1 MSAPS
6 EGVVHRQHQLDNG
19 LLISAEIDPQAVSAA
34 CGFFVDTGARDEPSQ
49 LMGVSHFLEHMAF
62 KGSGDLTGE
71 AIDKAFDDLGLD
83 HNAWTSAEATAFWIH
98 ARPERL
104 LEGFPILATLLRP
117 ELRGQDLED
126 ERKVILEEIAM
137 YEDEPFWVLIEGLL
151 ERYYAENGLG
161 HRVLGTNTTVGGIS
175 REAMS
180 SYHLERYG
188 PNN

>member
-6 EGVVHRQHQLDNG
+6 DGVVHRQHQLDNG

-83 HNAWTSAEATAFWIH
+83 HNAWTS
-98 ARPERL
+98 
-104 LEGFPILATLLRP
+104 G
-117 ELRGQDLED
+117 
-126 ERKVILEEIAM
+126 
-137 YEDEPFWVLIEGLL
+137 
-151 ERYYAENGLG
+151 
-161 HRVLGTNTTVGGIS
+161 
-175 REAMS
+175 
-180 SYHLERYG
+180 
-188 PNN
+188 